1 MTTTRQEIEKLEVM
15 IERHE
20 YQIKEIEKLIDELV
34 MKEIKETLVFGLI

>member
-1 MTTTRQEIEKLEVM
+1 MTTREQIEALELM

-20 YQIKEIEKLIDELV
+20 YQIKEIENLIDELV